1 MKLKKIILIQVLF
14 TINLIA
20 KQKNDLFK
28 EINITSQRAI
38 CKKDKENK
46 TVFNFTYFDNVIVN
60 FADGSSAQAEKLSIK
75 ISSKAPAQNTNDQ
88 SKQNKQDLGN
98 IKQIIL
104 SENVFLKR
112 ENRNINANKAEIY
125 PSTKVCKLIG
135 NVKIEQIKSNEK
147 DLPIVTQC
155 QNAQLDLV
163 TERITFLGDKDSPVN
178 TTIKLEK
185 NRSIDNNE

>member
-1 MKLKKIILIQVLF
+1 MKLKKIILIQILF

-20 KQKNDLFK
+20 QQKNDPFQ

-46 TVFNFTYFDNVIVN
+46 STFNFTYFENVIVN
-60 FADGSSAQAEKLSIK
+60 FADGSLAQAEKLSIK
-75 ISSKAPAQNTNDQ
+75 INSKSSSKDSTESDKP
-88 SKQNKQDLGN
+88 KKQDLGN
-98 IKQIIL
+98 IKQIVL

-112 ENRNINANKAEIY
+112 ENRNINADKAEIY

-135 NVKIEQIKSNEK
+135 NVKIEQIKSNGK
-147 DLPIVTQC
+147 DLPIITQC

-163 TERITFLGDKDSPVN
+163 TERITFLGDKDSPVS

-185 NRSIDNNE
+185 NTIDNNE